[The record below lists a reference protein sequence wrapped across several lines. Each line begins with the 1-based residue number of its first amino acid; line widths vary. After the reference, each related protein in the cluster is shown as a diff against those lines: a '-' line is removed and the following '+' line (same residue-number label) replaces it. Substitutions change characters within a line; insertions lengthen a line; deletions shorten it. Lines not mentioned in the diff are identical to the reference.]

1 MLAASGVDAAFGKQQ
16 SFYRTPRH
24 QMRGDNFIYIGFRD
38 MPIPNGFRIDDHG
51 WPMFALVQAASLI
64 NADGPLQAGNIHSLL
79 EPRLQLRFAVGI
91 TAGARAAGFALVDAD
106 KYVPLILCQEISLP
120 KNSVVIFHHKGSQ
133 RQTHFAADVDGPNPS
148 TRIQFRQERVH
159 ILSAGS
165 LSLRENWS
173 RMEKM
178 DSNNLTSL
186 KDDMIAF
193 IEGHGMRHFP
203 ALIPEDTP
211 RVWWSDPEMTADN
224 ATIAKESWKDFVE
237 MAKTAGAPL
246 VCIGEDSVD
255 RTTLELLS
263 SELQD
268 MSSTEAPAPEMD
280 KLNRLFLQ
288 IGKVG
293 HLELAFAHQGI
304 LFVHETQT
312 EWYRE
317 YRAMVNTVDS
327 LQELIENALEDDDED
342 DE

>member
-1 MLAASGVDAAFGKQQ
+1 
-16 SFYRTPRH
+16 
-24 QMRGDNFIYIGFRD
+24 
-38 MPIPNGFRIDDHG
+38 
-51 WPMFALVQAASLI
+51 
-64 NADGPLQAGNIHSLL
+64 
-79 EPRLQLRFAVGI
+79 
-91 TAGARAAGFALVDAD
+91 
-106 KYVPLILCQEISLP
+106 
-120 KNSVVIFHHKGSQ
+120 
-133 RQTHFAADVDGPNPS
+133 
-148 TRIQFRQERVH
+148 
-159 ILSAGS
+159 
-165 LSLRENWS
+165 
-173 RMEKM
+173 M

-211 RVWWSDPEMTADN
+211 RVWWNDQEAAGTAPESP
-224 ATIAKESWKDFVE
+224 KESWKDFVE

-255 RTTLELLS
+255 RTTLELLA

-268 MSSTEAPAPEMD
+268 LSSTDAPGPETD
-280 KLNRLFLQ
+280 KLNRLFLE

-293 HLELAFAHQGI
+293 HIELAFAHQGI

-327 LQELIENALEDDDED
+327 LQDLIENALDEEDE
-342 DE
+342 EPE